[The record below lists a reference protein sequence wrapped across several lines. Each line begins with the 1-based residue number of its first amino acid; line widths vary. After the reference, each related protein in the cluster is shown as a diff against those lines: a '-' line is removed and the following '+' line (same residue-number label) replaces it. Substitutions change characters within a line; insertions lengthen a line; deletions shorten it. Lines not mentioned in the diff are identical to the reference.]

1 MQGDKKMKLEEAIV
15 GILPLCEKSMLESKE
30 QWDAI
35 VKPLNSLGEFE
46 KIITR
51 IAGMQKNRNVSLKKR
66 CLVVMCGDNGVVEE
80 GVSQVDS
87 SVTSIVAK
95 NLTNGT
101 TTVCTM
107 AKYINVDVIPV
118 DIGIKEELNI
128 TGLLNKKIMNG
139 TKNMSKE
146 PSMTRKETILAIEVG
161 INLAL
166 DLKKQG
172 YEIIA
177 TGEMGI
183 GNTTSSSALAS
194 VLLNKK
200 VEEVT
205 GIGAGLNGAG
215 LNRKI
220 NAIKKAIEINKPDSK
235 DVIDVLS
242 KVGGLDIA
250 GLVGIFLGGAKAGLP
265 ILLDGFISGVAAL
278 IAYRISPMTKEYM
291 IASHKSNEPAGKY
304 VLDEL
309 GLKPTVVAGMC
320 LGEGTGAMVALG
332 GIDMNLEVYKKSIGF
347 LESGIEEYAKLS

>member
-1 MQGDKKMKLEEAIV
+1 MKLEEAIV
-15 GILPLCEKSMLESKE
+15 GIIPLCEKSMLESKM
-30 QWDAI
+30 QWDSI

-46 KIITR
+46 KIINR
-51 IAGMQKNRNVSLKKR
+51 VAGMQKSKNVSLNKR

-87 SVTSIVAK
+87 SVTSVVAR

-118 DIGIKEELNI
+118 DIGIKQDLNI
-128 TGLLNKKIMNG
+128 VGLLNKKIMYG

-146 PSMTRKETILAIEVG
+146 PSMTREETIQAIEVG

-166 DLKKQG
+166 NLKLQG

-194 VLLNKK
+194 VLLNRD
-200 VEEVT
+200 
-205 GIGAGLNGAG
+205 G

-220 NAIKKAIEINKPDSK
+220 KAIKKAIEINKPNPK
-235 DVIDVLS
+235 DPIDTLS

-250 GLVGIFLGGAKAGLP
+250 GLVGIFIGGAKAGIP
-265 ILLDGFISGVAAL
+265 VLLDGFISGIAAL
-278 IAYRISPMTKEYM
+278 IAYRISPMTREYM
-291 IASHKSNEPAGKY
+291 IASHKSNEPAGEH
-304 VLDEL
+304 VLKEL
-309 GLKPTVVAGMC
+309 GLNPTVVAGMC

-347 LESGIEEYAKLS
+347 LESGIEEYVDLN